1 MRSGRQYAVH
11 KHVISPLCT
20 TAEANA
26 KKVDKGEHFEAYW
39 RFAFAA
45 LFVDIQTAEYKN
57 RNKKSVAHDT
67 VAKNYG
73 VSAVEIEKKI

>member
-1 MRSGRQYAVH
+1 
-11 KHVISPLCT
+11 
-20 TAEANA
+20 
-26 KKVDKGEHFEAYW
+26 
-39 RFAFAA
+39 
-45 LFVDIQTAEYKN
+45 VDIQTAEYKN